1 MGRCKMKYTII
12 SALAALVLC
21 SLALNSFA
29 KKDTVELDEARII
42 FEVNNTDGD
51 IGIQLILDS
60 DPFDSIKG
68 FNPDGQLFFDM
79 QGKNSLKDLG
89 LTENF
94 FESNEPLFRGPEAEI
109 TIEEILDMFPEGDYE
124 LKGMTVDGMK
134 LEGTATLSHVLPCGP
149 VITSPVGNPD
159 PDNTVI
165 AWNDVIT
172 EIDHETG
179 ECVSSG
185 DIDIIAYEVIVEN
198 DDVQQIV
205 FDVLLPGSANSIMV
219 SPEFLDFDTEY
230 DVEVIAI
237 QSNDGEYGNQTITE
251 DDFTTSEAP

>member
-1 MGRCKMKYTII
+1 MKYTIFF
-12 SALAALVLC
+12 ALAALVFC
-21 SLALNSFA
+21 SLALNSLA
-29 KKDTVELDEARII
+29 KDTIELDEARFI

-51 IGIQLILDS
+51 IGVQLILDS
-60 DPFDSIKG
+60 EPFDSIKG

-109 TIEEILDMFPEGDYE
+109 TIEEMLDMFPEGEYE
-124 LKGMTVDGMK
+124 LQGMTVDGMK
-134 LEGTATLSHVLPCGP
+134 LEGTATLSHVIPCGP

-179 ECVSSG
+179 ECVSSD

-198 DDVQQIV
+198 DDTIQKV
-205 FDVLLPGSANSIMV
+205 FDVLLPGSANSITV

-230 DVEVIAI
+230 DLEVIAI
-237 QSNDGEYGNQTITE
+237 QSNDGEFGNQTITE
-251 DDFTTSEAP
+251 SDFTTAEPVE